1 MFFLGIELGKADGI
15 MGTILMSARSLF
27 YWISELIYKFVII
40 LYQLFEDIATARLL
54 DNELLTAVI
63 RRVGV
68 VLGIIMLL
76 VVMFDFIQL
85 LLHYY

>member
-1 MFFLGIELGKADGI
+1 MFFLDVKLNHAEGF
-15 MGTILMSARSLF
+15 MGTILKSARSLF

-40 LYQLFEDIATARLL
+40 LYQLFEDIATAILL

-68 VLGIIMLL
+68 VLGIIILL
-76 VVMFDFIQL
+76 VVIFDFIQL
-85 LLHYY
+85 